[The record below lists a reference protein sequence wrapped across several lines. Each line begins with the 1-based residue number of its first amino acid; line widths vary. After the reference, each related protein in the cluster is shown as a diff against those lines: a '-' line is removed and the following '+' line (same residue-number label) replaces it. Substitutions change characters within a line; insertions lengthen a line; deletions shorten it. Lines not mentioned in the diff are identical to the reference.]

1 MPGQSMKSNTH
12 PLPQAAEREKGSK
25 IGGLNNATGLPVL
38 CFSRKTVLV
47 TGTRSV
53 NRRVQDSPC
62 TAQHLD
68 VETTYLLCPLGS
80 IYSGA
85 CKILGCYWK

>member
-1 MPGQSMKSNTH
+1 M
-12 PLPQAAEREKGSK
+12 SK
-25 IGGLNNATGLPVL
+25 TGGLNNATALPVL
-38 CFSRKTVLV
+38 CSRKTVLA

-53 NRRVQDSPC
+53 NLRVQDSPC
-62 TAQHLD
+62 TAQHLG
-68 VETTYLLCPLGS
+68 VETTHLLCPLGN